1 MVRLRAEGR
10 RLALTRNAEKG
21 GPEDLEARRA
31 QGRALLKCVFL
42 LSCLWAGADERG
54 RERATLVSQLT
65 LDCLDFWIPATNLG
79 YASLND
85 GAIGAIG

>member
-1 MVRLRAEGR
+1 MLKYVSSSL
-10 RLALTRNAEKG
+10 LFSSLVSSLTPR
-21 GPEDLEARRA
+21 
-31 QGRALLKCVFL
+31 
-42 LSCLWAGADERG
+42 

>member
-1 MVRLRAEGR
+1 MPKVERYSSRSPL
-10 RLALTRNAEKG
+10 LALVVISNRIC
-21 GPEDLEARRA
+21 D
-31 QGRALLKCVFL
+31 
-42 LSCLWAGADERG
+42 
-54 RERATLVSQLT
+54 RERTSLVSQLT